1 MRNGRRAELCRF
13 LKYLLEKVKKEEVS
27 GDCA

>member
-1 MRNGRRAELCRF
+1 MRNGKRGELCRV
-13 LKYLLEKVKKEEVS
+13 LKYLLEKVEKEEVS